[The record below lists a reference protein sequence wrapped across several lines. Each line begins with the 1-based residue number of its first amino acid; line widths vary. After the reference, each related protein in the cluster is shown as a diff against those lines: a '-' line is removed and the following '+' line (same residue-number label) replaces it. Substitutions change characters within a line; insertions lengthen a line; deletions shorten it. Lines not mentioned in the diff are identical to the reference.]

1 MAITHSVSDKSQGDI
16 LTHTNWNASHSVEG
30 FDSSGA
36 ITLSSSGLVYFA
48 VRPDLDISK
57 ITGAGKPTRVTRGVF
72 FGYSLPVYAADNE
85 ELFWNTC
92 VPRRWDGASDITLR
106 LACWLAGAED
116 SKNFK
121 LQFAWENATPDTDII
136 PDTSNS
142 VEVETSTGASAAQYQ
157 SYLVDF
163 TLDYD
168 VDTPAVIECCDSL
181 AGRLRRVAPSANDC
195 AGEIVIGH
203 ACVIF
208 RQNKL
213 GSSSL

>member
-1 MAITHSVSDKSQGDI
+1 MTINHSNSTTIKGDI
-16 LTHTNWNASHSVEG
+16 LLHSEFNDDHVVEG
-30 FDSSGA
+30 FDSTGA

-48 VRPDLDISK
+48 LRPDLDIGK

-92 VPRRWDGASDITLR
+92 VPRRWDGASDMTLR

-121 LQFAWENATPDTDII
+121 LQFAWENTTPDTDII
-136 PDTSNS
+136 PNTNNI

-157 SYLVDF
+157 SYQVDF
-163 TLDYD
+163 TIDHD
-168 VDTPAVIECCDSL
+168 IDTPAVIECCDSL
-181 AGRLRRVAPSANDC
+181 AGRLRRVAASADDC

-203 ACVIF
+203 TCVVF

-213 GSSSL
+213 GSASL